1 MKYYGVSAIALLVG
15 LSACSSNPNPL
26 SVIDTPMI
34 KYKTEKVQ
42 AAVKQIPK
50 NHPHYHE
57 IRQLLIKQVN
67 EDLHDHETYTT
78 ADRRAS

>member
-1 MKYYGVSAIALLVG
+1 MNYSDKESIYAYF
-15 LSACSSNPNPL
+15 
-26 SVIDTPMI
+26 
-34 KYKTEKVQ
+34 KE
-42 AAVKQIPK
+42 AVKQIPED
-50 NHPHYHE
+50 HPHYHE

>member
-1 MKYYGVSAIALLVG
+1 MRKSMNYSDKESIYAYFR
-15 LSACSSNPNPL
+15 
-26 SVIDTPMI
+26 
-34 KYKTEKVQ
+34 K
-42 AAVKQIPK
+42 AVKQLPK

-67 EDLHDHETYTT
+67 DDLHDHAAHHS

>member
-34 KYKTEKVQ
+34 KYKTE
-42 AAVKQIPK
+42 
-50 NHPHYHE
+50 
-57 IRQLLIKQVN
+57 
-67 EDLHDHETYTT
+67 
-78 ADRRAS
+78 